1 MQLNDTSK
9 VERSAPAP
17 LNYSKPFWEAT
28 KQKKLL
34 LQYDPRAKKYQFYP
48 RPVSIYD
55 GKRGLEWREASGEG
69 ELFSWTVA
77 ERARPP
83 YQGHEPFAI
92 GLVTLK
98 EGVNIM
104 ANVIGCQSEDLKIGM
119 KLKLAWLPLPNGM
132 FLPAFEPAR

>member
-1 MQLNDTSK
+1 MTPLNDTVK
-9 VERSAPAP
+9 VERIPPQP
-17 LNYSKPFWEAT
+17 LAFNKPFWEAT
-28 KQKKLL
+28 KEKKLM
-34 LQYDPRAKKYQFYP
+34 LQYDPRAKKYQFYS

-55 GKRGLEWREASGEG
+55 GRRGLEWLEASGQG

-83 YQGHEPFAI
+83 FQGHEPFAI

-104 ANVIGCQSEDLKIGM
+104 ANVVHCSREDL
-119 KLKLAWLPLPNGM
+119 
-132 FLPAFEPAR
+132 